1 MRSKEKLSTKGQLVS
16 IVLISLIAFILIIGA
31 SLKHKPKLVVVEATA
46 EQVAPIDSAIEPAP
60 EPVIENHYPVIDKA
74 YYDDSRFDFISG
86 DKLYT
91 VMQDSADWGNPQE
104 IALDTIALHT
114 ACLVYED
121 DQIVIGGDR
130 LLIASPDYAELYD
143 RYDLNSPINVIL
155 PFGEGYLV
163 GANDGLYF
171 VYDCYEDTILKE
183 DILVSALAED
193 VGGLWVGTFG
203 DGLWR
208 FDGEKWQRRYLLR
221 DTTIF
226 DFVTA
231 LEYSYPFLWVG
242 TPSGI
247 FRYDGGSWCQLFVS
261 DSTDVSGES
270 EIYEV
275 NCFLPRALNTY
286 IGTEQGLFV
295 YANDT
300 LSAVP
305 DFENTHVIGLFKGNK
320 DIFVA
325 TRENGILTLK
335 GKEEILRPD
344 QLPIKEPY
352 MADIK

>member
-1 MRSKEKLSTKGQLVS
+1 MRSKEKLAAKGQLVS
-16 IVLISLIAFILIIGA
+16 IVLISLIAIVLIIGA

-46 EQVAPIDSAIEPAP
+46 EQVVPINSTVEPEP
-60 EPVIENHYPVIDKA
+60 EPVIENRYPVINKV
-74 YYDDSRFDFISG
+74 YYDNNRFDFISG
-86 DKLYT
+86 DKLYMVT
-91 VMQDSADWGNPQE
+91 QDSAGWADPQE
-104 IALDTIALHT
+104 IVLDTIAMQT

-121 DQIVIGGDR
+121 DKIVVGGNR
-130 LLIASPDYAELYD
+130 LLITSPDYAELYD
-143 RYDLNSPINVIL
+143 QYDLDSPINVIL

-171 VYDCYEDTILKE
+171 VYDCYEDTIIKE

-208 FDGEKWQRRYLLR
+208 FDGERWQRRYLLR

-247 FRYDGGSWCQLFVS
+247 FRYDGGSWSQLFVS
-261 DSTDVSGES
+261 DSS

-305 DFENTHVIGLFKGNK
+305 DFENEHVIGLFKGNK

-352 MADIK
+352 LADIK